1 MDIINQPHDKFF
13 KETFGDIEI
22 ARDFIINYLP
32 PELVQIIDI
41 DHLTI
46 EKDSFIENEL
56 VELFS
61 DLLFKTH
68 IAGSECYIY
77 FLFEHKSYQS
87 PLTALQ
93 LLKYMIAIWELK
105 TNKEK
110 QKKLPIIIP
119 LIVYHGES
127 RWNIQT
133 SLSSLIEG
141 IEKIPGTLKK
151 HIPDYEYITYDL
163 SPYGAAEIKGGA
175 ILRII
180 LETLKSVFKK
190 DVQEFYRVLK
200 RSIIAIE
207 EIEQKEKGTE
217 YFEVLIRYIMNA
229 RNDIGVT
236 DIYELAKE
244 VSLER
249 SEEIMTI
256 AEQLIQ
262 EGMEKGMEKG
272 VEKGVE
278 KGKMETARAALL
290 KGADMKFVAEI
301 TGLPLERIQKLK
313 KELKS

>member
-1 MDIINQPHDKFF
+1 
-13 KETFGDIEI
+13 
-22 ARDFIINYLP
+22 
-32 PELVQIIDI
+32 
-41 DHLTI
+41 
-46 EKDSFIENEL
+46 
-56 VELFS
+56 
-61 DLLFKTH
+61 
-68 IAGSECYIY
+68 
-77 FLFEHKSYQS
+77 
-87 PLTALQ
+87 
-93 LLKYMIAIWELK
+93 MIAIWELK

-119 LIVYHGES
+119 LIVYHGEN
-127 RWNIQT
+127 RWNIQP
-133 SLSSLIEG
+133 SLSYLIEG
-141 IEKIPGTLKK
+141 IEKLPASLKK

-180 LETLKSVFKK
+180 LETLRSMFTK
-190 DVQEFYRVLK
+190 DVQVFYQVLK
-200 RSIIAIE
+200 RSIIALE
-207 EIEQKEKGTE
+207 EIEQIDKGTE

-278 KGKMETARAALL
+278 KGRLETARAALL
-290 KGADMKFVAEI
+290 KGADVKFVAEI
-301 TGLPLERIQKLK
+301 TGLSLETIQKLK
-313 KELKS
+313 AEIVS